1 MPQSYVTAKGCKLGS
16 WQSTKRQSYKMGKLS
31 AERIRRLEEI
41 GFKWNFNTENESFE
55 KGFNETL
62 KYKEQFGDAN
72 APPSY
77 KTSDGYPLG
86 RWQSKRRQAYKNGK
100 LSKEK
105 IKRFEEIGFIFK
117 PHDESFDNGFRQTL
131 KYKEEFGDPNAP
143 DSCKLGK
150 WQGKQ
155 RQSYKKGKLSPER
168 IKRLEEIGFKW
179 QLMKRREA

>member
-1 MPQSYVTAKGCKLGS
+1 
-16 WQSTKRQSYKMGKLS
+16 MGKLS

-72 APPSY
+72 ASPSY
-77 KTSDGYPLG
+77 KTPESFSLG

-105 IKRFEEIGFIFK
+105 IKRIEEIGFIFK
-117 PHDESFDNGFRQTL
+117 PHDDSFEKGFKETL
-131 KYKEEFGDPNAP
+131 RYKKQFGDANAP
-143 DSCKLGK
+143 DLYKTLEGYSLGK
-150 WQGKQ
+150 WQGKK
-155 RQSYKKGKLSPER
+155 RQAYKKGNLSPER

-179 QLMKRREA
+179 QLKKQKGA

>member
-1 MPQSYVTAKGCKLGS
+1 MSITFSGREL
-16 WQSTKRQSYKMGKLS
+16 
-31 AERIRRLEEI
+31 LEIAIQIE
-41 GFKWNFNTENESFE
+41 
-55 KGFNETL
+55 
-62 KYKEQFGDAN
+62 
-72 APPSY
+72 
-77 KTSDGYPLG
+77 
-86 RWQSKRRQAYKNGK
+86 KNGFTFYANVARK
-100 LSKEK
+100 VAEPKVIEVINWLAQEENSH

-168 IKRLEEIGFKW
+168 IKRFEEIGFKW
-179 QLMKRREA
+179 QLKKRREA